1 MAHRAICLNITW
13 LLTKH
18 TLHGF
23 QPKSLQF
30 NNLPNDFI
38 HSNMGTFDLNLSN
51 YFSVCW
57 RLRKEDATGHK
68 NLEDKG
74 GKLWPLY
81 FPMGLACPEF
91 KRQYEPLNQC
101 LFIQEQSR
109 KG

>member
-1 MAHRAICLNITW
+1 MAHRTICLNITW

-18 TLHGF
+18 TLYGS
-23 QPKSLQF
+23 QPKNLQF

-38 HSNMGTFDLNLSN
+38 HSNMGTFNLNLSN

-57 RLRKEDATGHK
+57 RLRKEDATEQK

-81 FPMGLACPEF
+81 FPIGIGMS
-91 KRQYEPLNQC
+91 R
-101 LFIQEQSR
+101 IQETI
-109 KG
+109 